1 MHIIDRYLF
10 DPERMI
16 IYDSGLD
23 KEKIAKINE
32 YIPQVIQGEI
42 FESLLSKYNQET
54 HSSHI
59 AINAMGICTTYKC
72 NLRCNYCGYSSTEK
86 DNNKLPIG
94 DVKLFIK
101 DIIKKS
107 KIKQLAT
114 GKQEPLIIYYT
125 GGGEPTFDWDLF
137 TQSVIFIE
145 QYCSNYKV
153 PYKLS
158 VVTNGVLTNEQTEF
172 LAQHFSRVLISYDGL
187 PRIQNA
193 NRIGPNVTDSNT
205 IVERT
210 IRKLVN
216 CSIPIDIKTTVWHN
230 DCDKLKEMYQH
241 IFSLV
246 PLGSDI
252 TWSIYPVIPEGR
264 ALATHYR
271 KLQKVSY
278 DNFLSCYFDLLDN
291 IAENEGEERIN
302 SVYCPLFA
310 RNTITHF
317 CGAMF
322 GDEPFLQ
329 PDGSIVLCNESKDYS
344 VCIGSLKNGD
354 LKYFENYDNTF
365 LKVAVEKYDECSN
378 CIAYRFCKGGCPI
391 WHLRNKDLAE
401 EPIECHATKE
411 YWKHIIKSVIEKK
424 FYLGWMLEKI
434 HIPYIDEDVYKLI
447 KKESQSEIK

>member
-1 MHIIDRYLF
+1 MHIIDKYLF

-16 IYDSGLD
+16 IYDWTLS
-23 KEKIAKINE
+23 KEKITHINE
-32 YIPQVIQGEI
+32 CVPQEI
-42 FESLLSKYNQET
+42 HDDIFDGLVSKYNQEIY
-54 HSSHI
+54 SSHI

-86 DNNKLPIG
+86 DKNKLSIR
-94 DVKLFIK
+94 DVEFFIQ

-107 KIKQLAT
+107 KIKQMAT
-114 GKQEPLIIYYT
+114 GKRNPLIIYYT

-137 TQSVIFIE
+137 THSVLFIE
-145 QYCSNYKV
+145 NYCSKCDI
-153 PYKLS
+153 PYKMS
-158 VVTNGVLTNEQTEF
+158 VVTNGVLTNEQTDF
-172 LAQHFSRVLISYDGL
+172 IAKHFTRVLISYDGL
-187 PRIQNA
+187 PQLQNA
-193 NRIGPNVTDSNT
+193 NRIGPNITDSNS
-205 IVERT
+205 IVVKT
-210 IRKLVN
+210 IRKMVN
-216 CSIPIDIKTTVWHN
+216 CGIPIDIKTTIWHS
-230 DCDKLKEMYQH
+230 DCDKLKDMYQH

-246 PLGSDI
+246 PAGSDV
-252 TWSIYPVIPEGR
+252 TWSVYPVIPEGR
-264 ALATHYR
+264 ALAQHH
-271 KLQKVSY
+271 KKPKASY
-278 DNFLSCYFDLLDN
+278 DNFLTGYFDLLES
-291 IAENEGEERIN
+291 IVENEGEDRIN
-302 SVYCPLFA
+302 AVYCPLFA

-344 VCIGSLKNGD
+344 VCIGSLKNGE

-434 HIPYIDEDVYKLI
+434 HIPNIDEDVYRLI
-447 KKESQSEIK
+447 KKESQNEIKQ